1 MAKDNQLSYIDIK
14 KQLNRAHILKLEQ
27 QQQQLTRKIEAV
39 KLLVNKNYCRF
50 MYLPTVNMYAINS
63 KIIVWI

>member
-1 MAKDNQLSYIDIK
+1 MKELKRVRELKWEQ
-14 KQLNRAHILKLEQ
+14 KQKVEQ
-27 QQQQLTRKIEAV
+27 DQAV

-63 KIIVWI
+63 KIIV